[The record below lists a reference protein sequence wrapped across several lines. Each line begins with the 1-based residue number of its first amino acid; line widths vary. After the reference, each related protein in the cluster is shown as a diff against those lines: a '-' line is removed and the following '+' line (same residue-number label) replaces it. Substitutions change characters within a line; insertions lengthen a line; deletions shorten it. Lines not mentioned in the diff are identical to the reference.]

1 MRQEL
6 SDASLMTSLRAAVMP
21 QVWTVFELNQKKKKS
36 AMGWTERK
44 RKPMSTDCRPVA
56 LDTLTTE
63 RRDMTLKKK
72 TADSNVH
79 MSKNANSAWDAR
91 NGLHENAWPK
101 TDVTKPQ
108 KERKIYI
115 YIYTQENTSPSYCYY
130 NYSLLRCLYVLY
142 RYV

>member
-1 MRQEL
+1 MCDGVNREEKEADVDRL
-6 SDASLMTSLRAAVMP
+6 SACRARHVNDRRARHD
-21 QVWTVFELNQKKKKS
+21 
-36 AMGWTERK
+36 TE
-44 RKPMSTDCRPVA
+44 
-56 LDTLTTE
+56 
-63 RRDMTLKKK
+63 KKK
-72 TADSNVH
+72 TADSNIH